1 MIPLR
6 LCPATLKKGC
16 LFFFFGFIVL
26 GLIHAQFSWAESVKL
41 KNGNTLRGKII
52 REDEEA
58 IWLETSYST
67 GKGVAKIKK
76 TEIEEYASTKKAE
89 QAFEPRPSFLES
101 AESRRK
107 SFGFPDGAFSLEIP
121 EGYKIDPEATREDSK
136 TLARTAA
143 FFKEYKSL
151 DYTTRVVI
159 YFRPLS
165 QYFTLDRYFTDFIN
179 ELKRRDAGLFYKVA
193 SQGDTRIFGLPAKW
207 MIYLGHSKSIYTVAL
222 KGQRAYVL
230 ECSTTE
236 KLFDQHKAEFDQI
249 VKSVRL
255 E

>member
-1 MIPLR
+1 MISPR

-16 LFFFFGFIVL
+16 LFFFLNFIVL
-26 GLIHAQFSWAESVKL
+26 GLIWAQFSWAESVKL
-41 KNGNTLRGKII
+41 KNGNTLRGRII

-76 TEIEEYASTKKAE
+76 TEIEESASIRKTEQNFELKAADLEPPDTK
-89 QAFEPRPSFLES
+89 
-101 AESRRK
+101 RK
-107 SFGFPDGAFSLEIP
+107 NFGFPDGAFSLEIP
-121 EGYKIDPEATREDSK
+121 EGYKIDPEATREDPR
-136 TLARTAA
+136 TLARTTA
-143 FFKEYKSL
+143 FFKEYKDL

-159 YFRPLS
+159 DFRPLS
-165 QYFTLDRYFTDFIN
+165 QSVTLDKYFSDFVN
-179 ELKRRDAGLFYKVA
+179 ELKHRDAGLFYKVA
-193 SQGDTRIFGLPAKW
+193 SRGDTRISNLPAKW

-230 ECSTTE
+230 ECSTTT
-236 KLFDQHKAEFDQI
+236 KSFDQHKAEFDQI
-249 VKSVRL
+249 VKSARF